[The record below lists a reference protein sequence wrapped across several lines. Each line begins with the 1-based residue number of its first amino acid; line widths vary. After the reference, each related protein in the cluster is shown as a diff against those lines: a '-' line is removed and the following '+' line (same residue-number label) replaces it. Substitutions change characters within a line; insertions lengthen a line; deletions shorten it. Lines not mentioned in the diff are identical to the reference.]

1 MLVVLAAATN
11 RCVLSTTKIP
21 NWPYTCELGKPL
33 SGDVPMSVLNDAAL
47 DQLFRTARTHN
58 AWLDKPVTDEQ
69 LHAVYELMKWG
80 ATSANCSPAR
90 IVFIK
95 SKEAKEK
102 LGLAISDNN
111 REKTMSAPVTAILAT
126 DYAFYEKLPQLF
138 PHADAKSWFVGN
150 QELID
155 TTAFRNSSLQ
165 GAYLMLAARTM
176 GLDCG
181 PMSGFDNA
189 KIDELFFPG
198 TTIKSNF
205 LINLGYGDAAAL
217 FPRSPRLSFDE
228 AANIA

>member
-1 MLVVLAAATN
+1 
-11 RCVLSTTKIP
+11 
-21 NWPYTCELGKPL
+21 
-33 SGDVPMSVLNDAAL
+33 MSVLNDTAL

-80 ATSANCSPAR
+80 ATSANSSPAR

-95 SKEAKEK
+95 SNEAREK

-126 DYAFYEKLPQLF
+126 DYAFYEKLPHLF

-150 QELID
+150 QALID

-165 GAYLMLAARTM
+165 GAYLMLAARAI

-189 KIDELFFPG
+189 KIDELFFAG

-228 AANIA
+228 AASIA

>member
-1 MLVVLAAATN
+1 
-11 RCVLSTTKIP
+11 
-21 NWPYTCELGKPL
+21 
-33 SGDVPMSVLNDAAL
+33 MSVLNEAAL

-69 LHAVYELMKWG
+69 LHAIYELMKWG
-80 ATSANCSPAR
+80 ATSANSSPAR
-90 IVFIK
+90 IIFIK
-95 SKEAKEK
+95 SEQAREK

-126 DYAFYEKLPQLF
+126 DYAFYEKLPHLF

-150 QELID
+150 QALID

-165 GAYLMLAARTM
+165 GAYLMLAARAI

-189 KIDELFFPG
+189 KIDELFFAG

-228 AANIA
+228 AASIA

>member
-1 MLVVLAAATN
+1 
-11 RCVLSTTKIP
+11 
-21 NWPYTCELGKPL
+21 
-33 SGDVPMSVLNDAAL
+33 MSVLNDAAL
-47 DQLFRTARTHN
+47 DQLFRIARTHN
-58 AWLDKPVTDEQ
+58 AWLDKPVSDEQ
-69 LHAVYELMKWG
+69 LHALYELMKWG
-80 ATSANCSPAR
+80 ATSANSSPAR

-95 SKEAKEK
+95 SKQAREK

-111 REKTMSAPVTAILAT
+111 REKTLSAPVTAILAT

-150 QELID
+150 QALID

-165 GAYLMLAARTM
+165 GAYLMLAARSI

-189 KIDELFFPG
+189 KIDELFFAG

>member
-1 MLVVLAAATN
+1 
-11 RCVLSTTKIP
+11 
-21 NWPYTCELGKPL
+21 
-33 SGDVPMSVLNDAAL
+33 MSVLNEAAL

-69 LHAVYELMKWG
+69 LHAIYELMKWG
-80 ATSANCSPAR
+80 ATSANSSPAR
-90 IVFIK
+90 IIFIK
-95 SKEAKEK
+95 SKQAREK

-126 DYAFYEKLPQLF
+126 DYAFYEKLPHLF

-150 QELID
+150 QALID

-165 GAYLMLAARTM
+165 GAYLMLAARAV

-189 KIDELFFPG
+189 KIDELFFAG

-228 AANIA
+228 AASIA

>member
-1 MLVVLAAATN
+1 
-11 RCVLSTTKIP
+11 
-21 NWPYTCELGKPL
+21 
-33 SGDVPMSVLNDAAL
+33 MSVLNDTAL

-80 ATSANCSPAR
+80 ATSANSSPAR

-95 SKEAKEK
+95 SNEAREK

-150 QELID
+150 QTLID

-165 GAYLMLAARTM
+165 GAYLMLAARSI

-189 KIDELFFPG
+189 KIDELFFAG

-228 AANIA
+228 AVNIA

>member
-1 MLVVLAAATN
+1 
-11 RCVLSTTKIP
+11 
-21 NWPYTCELGKPL
+21 
-33 SGDVPMSVLNDAAL
+33 MSVLNDAAL

-58 AWLDKPVTDEQ
+58 AWLNKPVTDEQ

-80 ATSANCSPAR
+80 ATSANSSPAR

-95 SKEAKEK
+95 SKEAREK

-150 QELID
+150 QALID

-165 GAYLMLAARTM
+165 GAYLMLAARSI

-189 KIDELFFPG
+189 KIDELFFAG